1 MDFYGNRLFRCP
13 YTVCQYQQ
21 IAFETRH
28 SRDAHCRNHDRPY
41 KCPHPSCDFSV
52 LGFFSRSQL
61 SNHTAKCHS
70 NTPANLVDLIENP
83 DEDELIP
90 LLSDM
95 IAMNMADEV
104 ASLFP
109 RFKKLNRH
117 QREMLLREAAF
128 SGSLQ
133 VLKCIMNT
141 WSSSDFEHLLYI
153 SLNESI
159 NGQNIEILERV
170 APRISKHT
178 KKNKGENL
186 MFMYNG
192 AISESDEVFE
202 IWKKHLSR
210 HRSGRAPCITTE
222 FVIGKIKDPAK
233 QKRFAIVI
241 REHAA
246 LGDLTKHDLG
256 RALKAVASTTC
267 SISLARTLLD
277 NGADVDFGG
286 GKDTE
291 TRELTK
297 QKPPLALAAARN
309 GPQAAEMMRLLLL
322 TGADGNASYRVECK
336 EETIIKTVSMG
347 SGAKRVSK
355 WLGMTWDELVEWAT
369 EQRSKNLEG
378 EVVSRLYS

>member
-1 MDFYGNRLFRCP
+1 M
-13 YTVCQYQQ
+13 
-21 IAFETRH
+21 
-28 SRDAHCRNHDRPY
+28 
-41 KCPHPSCDFSV
+41 

-70 NTPANLVDLIENP
+70 NTPAKPVDLIENP
-83 DEDELIP
+83 DEDELVP

-109 RFKKLNRH
+109 RFKKLNQC

-141 WSSSDFEHLLYI
+141 WSSSHFERLLYI

-159 NGQNIEILERV
+159 KGQNIEILERL
-170 APRISKHT
+170 APRVLEYTKTNQKEKFIS
-178 KKNKGENL
+178 
-186 MFMYNG
+186 MYNG

-202 IWKKHLSR
+202 IWKKHLSG
-210 HRSGRAPCITTE
+210 HSSGGLLLITTE
-222 FVIGKIKDPAK
+222 SVIGKIKDPAK
-233 QKRFAIVI
+233 QERFATVI
-241 REHAA
+241 REQAA

-267 SISLARTLLD
+267 SISLARALLD
-277 NGADVDFGG
+277 NGADVDFR
-286 GKDTE
+286 TE
-291 TRELTK
+291 RSTKTRELTR
-297 QKPPLALAAARN
+297 PPLVLAAAKSN
-309 GPQAAEMMRLLLL
+309 PQAAEMMRFLLL

-336 EETIIKTVSMG
+336 GETIIKTVSMG
-347 SGAKRVSK
+347 SGAKRISK